1 MPAIG
6 EPAPDFEAPT
16 AVGHPLK
23 LSSLR
28 GRPVI
33 LYFYPQAD
41 TPGCTMESKGF
52 RDIYAPLKAK
62 KVEVVGVSVDDV
74 ADQHAFA
81 GKYALPF
88 PLIADTSKAVA
99 TAYGALRPGGRARR
113 VTFFIGA
120 DGKITDIVDT
130 SNAAAHV
137 DRAKSVFLS
146 P

>member
-6 EPAPDFEAPT
+6 EPAPEFDAPT
-16 AVGHPLK
+16 AAGPSLR

-28 GRPVI
+28 GAPVI

-52 RDIYAPLKAK
+52 RDIYPQLRQK

-74 ADQHAFA
+74 DAQHHFA

-88 PLIADTSKAVA
+88 PLIADTSKQVA
-99 TAYGALRPGGRARR
+99 TAYGALRPSGRARR
-113 VTFFIGA
+113 VTFFIGP
-120 DGKITDIVDT
+120 DGKIADIVDT
-130 SNAAAHV
+130 SDAARHV
-137 DRAKSVFLS
+137 ERARAVYLA
-146 P
+146 